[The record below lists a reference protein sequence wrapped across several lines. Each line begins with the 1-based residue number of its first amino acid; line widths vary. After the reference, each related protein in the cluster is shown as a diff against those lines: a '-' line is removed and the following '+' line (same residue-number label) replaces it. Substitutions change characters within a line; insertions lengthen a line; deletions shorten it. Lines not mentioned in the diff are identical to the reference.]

1 MALELV
7 VPRPVEVYLVAV
19 PLPLVVLV
27 RVLVLVLAV
36 SDQATQGEASAAPVV
51 QVVDCSVTRPV
62 EALAPALAP
71 APARVDLAQAAGL
84 AQVLDL
90 ALVVGQELPSNNPL
104 LHARVLA
111 APHSAPS
118 QKRTTAP
125 M

>member
-1 MALELV
+1 MASEL

-19 PLPLVVLV
+19 LPPLVVLV
-27 RVLVLVLAV
+27 RALALAV
-36 SDQATQGEASAAPVV
+36 SDQATPTQEASAAPLV

-62 EALAPALAP
+62 EDLVPGL

-84 AQVLDL
+84 ALDL
-90 ALVVGQELPSNNPL
+90 VLVVEQEAPSNNPL

>member
-19 PLPLVVLV
+19 PPPLVVLV
-27 RVLVLVLAV
+27 RAPVLALAV
-36 SDQATQGEASAAPVV
+36 SDRATQGASAAPVV

-62 EALAPALAP
+62 EGLALGLAPE
-71 APARVDLAQAAGL
+71 RVDLAQAAGL

-90 ALVVGQELPSNNPL
+90 DLVVEQEPPSNNPL
-104 LHARVLA
+104 PHARVLA

>member
-1 MALELV
+1 MASEL

-19 PLPLVVLV
+19 LPPLVVLV
-27 RVLVLVLAV
+27 RALALAV
-36 SDQATQGEASAAPVV
+36 SDQATQEASAAPLV

-62 EALAPALAP
+62 EDLVPGL

-84 AQVLDL
+84 AQDL
-90 ALVVGQELPSNNPL
+90 VLVVEQEAPSNNPL

>member
-1 MALELV
+1 MASEL

-19 PLPLVVLV
+19 LPPLVVLV
-27 RVLVLVLAV
+27 RALALAV
-36 SDQATQGEASAAPVV
+36 SDQATQEASAAPLV

>member
-1 MALELV
+1 MASEL

-19 PLPLVVLV
+19 LPPLVVLV
-27 RVLVLVLAV
+27 RALALAV
-36 SDQATQGEASAAPVV
+36 SDQATQEASAAPLV
-51 QVVDCSVTRPV
+51 QVVDCSVTRRV
-62 EALAPALAP
+62 EDLVPGL

-84 AQVLDL
+84 ALDL
-90 ALVVGQELPSNNPL
+90 VLVVEQEAPSNNPL

>member
-1 MALELV
+1 MASEL

-19 PLPLVVLV
+19 LPPLVVLV
-27 RVLVLVLAV
+27 RALALAV
-36 SDQATQGEASAAPVV
+36 SDQATQEASAAPLV

-62 EALAPALAP
+62 EDLVPGL

-84 AQVLDL
+84 ALDL
-90 ALVVGQELPSNNPL
+90 VLVVEQEAPSNNPL
-104 LHARVLA
+104 LHVRVLA